1 MKIPKLACYLFLFTF
16 VLSACGTLD
25 KKTILINL
33 DDDKSK
39 VLEIMGPPDDRQ
51 MEGQSEAW
59 QYCKSGS
66 SFGYN
71 DHKVIWF
78 QSGHVTGITTYR
90 SQTTG
95 CTGGFRTIR
104 WEDAPHEI
112 KEYRLKM
119 R

>member
-59 QYCKSGS
+59 QYCKS
-66 SFGYN
+66 
-71 DHKVIWF
+71 
-78 QSGHVTGITTYR
+78 TYR